1 MENCT
6 EVIDLFLKTLYKNL
20 KFLCKNNLWDIKRAS
35 EWATLE
41 AIPEIRKLL
50 LFKEM
55 QQHKL
60 LALKPK
66 ILGYNESI
74 DYIINSKCSLCRF
87 GDGEFNLISGGDVS
101 FQKYNQQLAQRLREI
116 LMSCFDSSANDRNI
130 KIAVGREYYDFS
142 DWNNLIFPKFFEEYV
157 MLNEERLVS
166 VFSESYEYLATGI
179 SQLYNLFKNYDF
191 TSYFEHV
198 KEIWKNRDITIIC
211 GERIFNNISY
221 NIFDCA
227 KSVEYLYAPTE
238 NAFDQY
244 DEILA
249 RAKTVSKEKLVI
261 AILGPTA
268 KLLAWDLFTLGYQAL
283 DFGHIAKDYDSFMN
297 KEPRNIESV
306 TKFFDKD

>member
-1 MENCT
+1 M
-6 EVIDLFLKTLYKNL
+6 FLKTLYKNL

-41 AIPEIRKLL
+41 TIPEIRKLR
-50 LFKEM
+50 LFNEM

-179 SQLYNLFKNYDF
+179 SQLYNLIKDYDF
-191 TSYFEHV
+191 ASYFEHI
-198 KEIWKNRDITIIC
+198 KGIWKDRDIAIIC

-227 KSVEYLYAPTE
+227 KSVEYLCAPTE
-238 NAFDQY
+238 NAFNQY
-244 DEILA
+244 DEVLDK
-249 RAKTVSKEKLVI
+249 AKVLSKDKLII
-261 AILGPTA
+261 AILGPAA
-268 KLLAWDLFTLGYQAL
+268 KLLAWDLYALGYQAL
-283 DFGHIAKDYDSFMN
+283 DFGHIAKDYDSFMK

>member
-1 MENCT
+1 M
-6 EVIDLFLKTLYKNL
+6 FLKTLYKNL

-41 AIPEIRKLL
+41 TIPEIRKLR
-50 LFKEM
+50 LFNEM

-130 KIAVGREYYDFS
+130 KIAVGRDYYDFS

-283 DFGHIAKDYDSFMN
+283 DFGHIAKDYDSFMK

>member
-1 MENCT
+1 M
-6 EVIDLFLKTLYKNL
+6 FLKTLYKNL

-41 AIPEIRKLL
+41 TIPEIRKLR
-50 LFKEM
+50 LFNEM
-55 QQHKL
+55 QQHRL
-60 LALKPK
+60 IALKPK

-87 GDGEFNLISGGDVS
+87 GDGEFNLVSGGDVS

-198 KEIWKNRDITIIC
+198 KEIWNNRDITIIC

-261 AILGPTA
+261 AILGPTG